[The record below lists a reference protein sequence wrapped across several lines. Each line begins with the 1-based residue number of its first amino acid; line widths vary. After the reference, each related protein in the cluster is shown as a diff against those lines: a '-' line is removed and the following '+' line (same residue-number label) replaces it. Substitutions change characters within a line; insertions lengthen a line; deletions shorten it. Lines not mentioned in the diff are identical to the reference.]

1 MSKSTPISQ
10 LQDNSK
16 PLVDDILKEIEND
29 NDNDNQNI
37 EIQMDSSQIDN
48 SQLVDNSSDV
58 NYSQQQAQALQYQ
71 IDPNINNANVLEND
85 LDKTQTATPA
95 IENNENIHYNFSNDN
110 QQLNILNDKPVV
122 ESSLWQSIV
131 NQTKNPLLVGLIV
144 ILLSNPFINGFILK
158 QINRL
163 GSSHNEMLVNIV
175 KALLAGVLFYLV
187 NKFI

>member
-29 NDNDNQNI
+29 NDNQNI
-37 EIQMDSSQIDN
+37 ELQMDSSQIDN

-71 IDPNINNANVLEND
+71 IDPNINNANVVEDD
-85 LDKTQTATPA
+85 LVKIQTAPQA
-95 IENNENIHYNFSNDN
+95 IDNNENIDLSFSNN
-110 QQLNILNDKPVV
+110 TQQLNIPNDAPVI
-122 ESSLWQSIV
+122 ELSLSQRIV

-163 GSSHNEMLVNIV
+163 NSSHNEMLVNIV